1 MKKPTY
7 ITNGYTL
14 VSEDCTGYSGV
25 IVGNTL
31 ELRHSDRTVDS
42 VTLDDYL
49 MTVGEG
55 LTMYNTTAL
64 QIYNDM
70 LEYALSQEN

>member
-7 ITNGYTL
+7 ITNGYEL
-14 VSEDCTGYSGV
+14 VVEDHTGYSGH
-25 IVGNTL
+25 IIGNTL
-31 ELRHSDRTVDS
+31 ELRHNNTVVDT
-42 VTLDDYL
+42 VTIDDYWL
-49 MTVGEG
+49 TVGEG

>member
-25 IVGNTL
+25 IVGDTL
-31 ELRHSDRTVDS
+31 ELRHNNTVVDT
-42 VTLDDYL
+42 VTLSDHNP
-49 MTVGEG
+49 TV
-55 LTMYNTTAL
+55 YNTTAI
-64 QIYNDM
+64 QMYNDM
-70 LEYALSQEN
+70 LDYALSQEN